1 MKRICYLP
9 LMFLIISCSSQTTQG
24 SEITII
30 PDTKSTLIATSPSLI
45 SDSKATLI
53 ATSPSVEITFDG
65 NECKFH
71 GANEITTGEHVFLL
85 HNQSGHRSFL
95 IVGRLLVEKSWD
107 DYLQWF
113 EDECGPP
120 GSSSMGC
127 EPPWI
132 SWLFPVK
139 STDQGLD
146 KHYSQYNL
154 NLEAEY
160 LFVVESDG
168 GWWPCNTFQVIA
180 AQ

>member
-30 PDTKSTLIATSPSLI
+30 PDTE
-45 SDSKATLI
+45 ATLI
-53 ATSPSVEITFDG
+53 AMSPSLEITFDG
-65 NECKFH
+65 NEWKFN
-71 GANEITTGEHVFLL
+71 GEYEITTGEHVFLL

-95 IVGRLLVEKSWD
+95 IVGRLYTEKRWD

-113 EDECGPP
+113 EDDCGPP
-120 GSSSMGC
+120 GSTC
-127 EPPWI
+127 EGDEPSWL
-132 SWLFPVK
+132 SWLFPIK
-139 STDQGLD
+139 STDKGLD
-146 KHYSQYNL
+146 KRYHQYEV

-160 LFVVESDG
+160 LIVVESSDG

-180 AQ
+180 AK

>member
-71 GANEITTGEHVFLL
+71 GANEITIGEHVFLL

-95 IVGRLLVEKSWD
+95 IVGRLFAEKSWD

-113 EDECGPP
+113 EDNCGPP
-120 GSSSMGC
+120 GSTCEG
-127 EPPWI
+127 EPPWLA
-132 SWLFPVK
+132 WLFPVK
-139 STDQGLD
+139 SADQGLD
-146 KHYSQYNL
+146 KRYWQYDL

-160 LFVVESDG
+160 LTVVDDG
-168 GWWPCNTFQVIA
+168 GFWLCNSFKVVT

>member
-30 PDTKSTLIATSPSLI
+30 PDTE
-45 SDSKATLI
+45 ATLI
-53 ATSPSVEITFDG
+53 AMSPSLEITFDG
-65 NECKFH
+65 NECKFN
-71 GANEITTGEHVFLL
+71 GENEITTGEHVFLL
-85 HNQSGHRSFL
+85 HNQSGHKSFI
-95 IVGRLLVEKSWD
+95 IVGRLYTEKRWD

-120 GSSSMGC
+120 GSSASGC
-127 EPPWI
+127 EPPWV

-139 STDQGLD
+139 STDQDLD
-146 KHYSQYNL
+146 KHYSQYDL
-154 NLEAEY
+154 NFEAEY
-160 LFVVESDG
+160 LIVVESSG

>member
-9 LMFLIISCSSQTTQG
+9 LIFLIISCSSRITQG
-24 SEITII
+24 SEIVIMS
-30 PDTKSTLIATSPSLI
+30 DTEATLIATSPSL
-45 SDSKATLI
+45 
-53 ATSPSVEITFDG
+53 EITFDG
-65 NECKFH
+65 NECKFKEE
-71 GANEITTGEHVFLL
+71 NEITTGEHVFLL
-85 HNQSGHRSFL
+85 HNQSGQRSFL
-95 IVGRLLVEKSWD
+95 IVGRLYAEKRWD

-132 SWLFPVK
+132 SWPFPVK

-168 GWWPCNTFQVIA
+168 GWWPCNTFQVVA